1 MMADVTRR
9 WIAPV
14 LVTVLTC
21 VLFPVCGMFLKM
33 FDYTRQSYVLTVN
46 RWIIIRVVNT
56 ASNDVP

>member
-1 MMADVTRR
+1 MADVTRR

-33 FDYTRQSYVLTVN
+33 FDYTRQSYVHDSESMDNNSSSEHGVE
-46 RWIIIRVVNT
+46 
-56 ASNDVP
+56 